1 MLAVATRQVARP
13 VEPLQRNWASRGM
26 PEGLKLVTRTQPPKA
41 VRVFQATALLLRH
54 LFQSSVDGWSA
65 KVGVLCA
72 CRLIACS
79 TLAGSI
85 LGIALALHGVLTIEK
100 RCIIAKNLGIDRR
113 KQQRCIPARLT
124 DRLHIAKAL

>member
-1 MLAVATRQVARP
+1 
-13 VEPLQRNWASRGM
+13 
-26 PEGLKLVTRTQPPKA
+26 
-41 VRVFQATALLLRH
+41 
-54 LFQSSVDGWSA
+54 
-65 KVGVLCA
+65 
-72 CRLIACS
+72 
-79 TLAGSI
+79 